1 MESGE
6 RLFVNARCFSIAP
19 HRHAAIADGEVRRRQ
34 RKRPGPRVM
43 HLLSLELQRSS
54 QLNHVR
60 GFTPH
65 PMIDRSSRTSH
76 RECCAR
82 NVKFARGIEL
92 VPLPVDQSLGRRIL
106 RPLRP
111 VRIGRPRDADRRF
124 PKGHELHQML
134 AKPDSVPTVRIPD
147 PAIGGEIWIGWIRV
161 GVPLEYG
168 DAVLLADMPSE
179 TVQHL
184 DTAAGVL
191 FAQANGRNQLRIRRA
206 IFLRRQP
213 CIETP
218 FARLQVRVPFSAV
231 NNQNVMAMS
240 VVLACAARLHTGPP
254 RRLIGKRIDQTGLAE
269 KVIEVLFRPATINSQ
284 PTMTRI
290 RIRAHL
296 RLRHGRGAPQ

>member
-1 MESGE
+1 
-6 RLFVNARCFSIAP
+6 
-19 HRHAAIADGEVRRRQ
+19 
-34 RKRPGPRVM
+34 
-43 HLLSLELQRSS
+43 
-54 QLNHVR
+54 
-60 GFTPH
+60 
-65 PMIDRSSRTSH
+65 
-76 RECCAR
+76 
-82 NVKFARGIEL
+82 
-92 VPLPVDQSLGRRIL
+92 
-106 RPLRP
+106 
-111 VRIGRPRDADRRF
+111 
-124 PKGHELHQML
+124 ML

-206 IFLRRQP
+206 ILLRRQP

-231 NNQNVMAMS
+231 NREHIVTVSSILRCTFLSQS
-240 VVLACAARLHTGPP
+240 FPP
-254 RRLIGKRIDQTGLAE
+254 RGLVRKRVTQAELSE
-269 KVIEVLFRPATINSQ
+269 KVVEVLFRPATINSQ
-284 PTMTRI
+284 PAMTRI

-296 RLRHGRGAPQ
+296 RLRHGRRAPQ